1 MISAVRKIDLG
12 FGSAVVLLVVIVGVS
27 LWMTVNL
34 RTTAALAARAN
45 RVVEVATELHA
56 HLGTA
61 NAAMNVY
68 SVEGTA
74 KALDV
79 RRHHV
84 EATWPCLAE
93 LRGLLTGGSNQQQR
107 LDAIEGMIHQ
117 GIEDQE
123 RRIAR
128 RDQTPLA
135 ELLTWGTEM
144 EKLNGWVHH
153 LIDAEIVAEERARL
167 ADAVERAGASASA
180 AFYVNGFTGLVGI
193 AIALAAARVARRDIL
208 TRQQTETNLKRA
220 KEEAEAASRLK
231 SEFLANMSHEIRTP
245 MNGILGMTEL
255 VLDTHLDTEQR
266 ESIETVKHSGE
277 TLMAV
282 INDILDFSKIEAGKL
297 DLDPIEFEL
306 RETLGDTLKPLAL
319 RAHAKGVELAWQVE
333 PDVPDVLV
341 GDSSRLRQVVVNVVS
356 NAVKFTECGEVV
368 VTVAR
373 NARPGEDS
381 HLEPAPTKEPDVL
394 LHFSVRDTGI
404 GIAADKRHVIF
415 ESFAQADG
423 SMARQ
428 YGGTGLGLSICR
440 RLTEMMGGEIW
451 VDSEIGQGSTF
462 HFTARFQSSSAANEL
477 RCERHP
483 QELRGL
489 PVLVIDDNATNLHI
503 LEQTLIGWQMRPTLA
518 SSGRAGLAA
527 MRHSSA
533 EGRPFP
539 LVLLDAM
546 MPDEDGWLRAAHK
559 NEPQLNKLPCSSVPS
574 SAAQMVDPARCRELG
589 IDRCLVKP
597 VRQSELLNAILKALG
612 ASPLA
617 APNAARS
624 PSSSPGLTGP
634 GGDPFRILLAD
645 DNVVNQRLAQ
655 RILEKNGYHVTTALN
670 GHEALDLHA
679 REAFDA
685 ILMDIQMPGM
695 DGLEATAGIRD
706 RERTTGSHVPIVAMT
721 AHAMKGDRE
730 KYLAAGMDGYISKPV
745 TAAELLAGLK
755 SALSNSRPQ
764 SLSPAPQDEAVAVL
778 AAVEDLIGCTSTANL
793 DPTKSP
799 IP

>member
-34 RTTAALAARAN
+34 RKTAALAARAN
-45 RVVEVATELHA
+45 RVVEASIELHA

-74 KALDV
+74 KALED
-79 RRHHV
+79 RHRHV

-93 LRGLLTGGSNQQQR
+93 LRGLLTGGSDQQQR
-107 LDAIEGMIHQ
+107 LDAIEAMIRQ

-144 EKLNGWVHH
+144 ERRNGWVHH

-167 ADAVERAGASASA
+167 ADAVEQSRAAASA
-180 AFYVNGFTGLVGI
+180 AFYVNGLTGLVGI
-193 AIALAAARVARRDIL
+193 AIALAAARVARRDVRA
-208 TRQQTETNLKRA
+208 RQQTEANLKRA

-266 ESIETVKHSGE
+266 ESIETVKSSGE
-277 TLMAV
+277 TLMSV

-306 RETLGDTLKPLAL
+306 REALADTLKPLAL
-319 RAHAKGVELAWQVE
+319 RAHVKGVELAWQVE
-333 PDVPDVLV
+333 PDVPDVLI
-341 GDSSRLRQVVVNVVS
+341 GDSSRLRQVVVNIVS
-356 NAVKFTECGEVV
+356 NAVKFTERGEVV
-368 VTVAR
+368 VTVAKD
-373 NARPGEDS
+373 ARTGDGA
-381 HLEPAPTKEPDVL
+381 EPPPALAEEPDVL

-404 GIAADKRHVIF
+404 GIAADKLHVIF

-440 RLTEMMGGEIW
+440 RLTELMGGEIW
-451 VDSEIGQGSTF
+451 VESEIGHGSTF
-462 HFTARFQSSSAANEL
+462 HFTTLFQRSPGGSAL
-477 RCERHP
+477 RAERSPH
-483 QELRGL
+483 ELRGL
-489 PVLVIDDNATNLHI
+489 TVLVIDDNATNLHI

-518 SSGRAGLAA
+518 ASGSAGLAA
-527 MRHSSA
+527 MRQASA
-533 EGRPFP
+533 EGQHFA
-539 LVLLDAM
+539 LVLLDAV
-546 MPDEDGWLRAAHK
+546 MPDEDGFAIARQIKKDPRLKSTA
-559 NEPQLNKLPCSSVPS
+559 LLMLS
-574 SAAQMVDPARCRELG
+574 SAAQMVDPTRCHELG

-597 VRQSELLNAILKALG
+597 VRQSELMNAILEALG
-612 ASPLA
+612 AVPLET
-617 APNAARS
+617 PNAARA
-624 PSSSPGLTGP
+624 PSSSPALTRP
-634 GGDPFRILLAD
+634 RGGPFRILLAE

-655 RILEKNGYHVTTALN
+655 RILEKNGYHVSTALN
-670 GHEALDLHA
+670 GNEALELHA

-695 DGLEATAGIRD
+695 DGLEATAEIRD
-706 RERTTGSHVPIVAMT
+706 RERTTGEHVPIVAMT

-730 KYLAAGMDGYISKPV
+730 KYLEAGMDGYISKPV
-745 TAAELLAGLK
+745 TAAELLTGLK
-755 SALSNSRPQ
+755 SALTNSR
-764 SLSPAPQDEAVAVL
+764 SPSMSPTPRDEAVAVL
-778 AAVEDLIGCTSTANL
+778 TEVEDLIGCTTTPRL
-793 DPTKSP
+793 DPTETT